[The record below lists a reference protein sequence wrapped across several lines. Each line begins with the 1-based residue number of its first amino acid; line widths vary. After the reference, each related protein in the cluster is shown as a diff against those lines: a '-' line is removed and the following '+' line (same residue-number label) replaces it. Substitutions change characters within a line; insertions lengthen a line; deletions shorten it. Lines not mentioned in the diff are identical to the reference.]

1 MHPTPTYLGALYK
14 REKGKKQ
21 FLEISNPFE
30 LVSRSNTLLAL
41 VVNKWLDTRHAIK
54 NCKSLFQKKK
64 NIPSKK
70 VEFDKNCTFF
80 SILEHYAT
88 MISDSP

>member
-1 MHPTPTYLGALYK
+1 MTIFSSILWQEAFHYNTHSAQK
-14 REKGKKQ
+14 
-21 FLEISNPFE
+21 
-30 LVSRSNTLLAL
+30 SRG
-41 VVNKWLDTRHAIK
+41 K